1 MKITITVLKRLIKEV
16 YGDLQSEF
24 GEHALGPE
32 ESEWAARE
40 EEGDE
45 VITSDIEETYEAL
58 MADLDQ
64 VKDPKMQA
72 DIIALFQSA
81 LKLGPE
87 DLEPY
92 GEEL

>member
-1 MKITITVLKRLIKEV
+1 MKITKSTLKRLIKEV
-16 YGDLQSEF
+16 YSDLQSEF
-24 GEHALGPE
+24 GDHTLGPE

-40 EEGDE
+40 ERGDE
-45 VITSDIEETYEAL
+45 HITDDIEEAYEAL

-64 VKDPKMQA
+64 VEDPKMQA

-87 DLEPY
+87 DIEPY
-92 GEEL
+92 KQF